1 MPVCFSMSTIAK
13 HITNF
18 MQAFQK
24 TINKLTKAQFNELV
38 RCHVPFLAQGMSVIG
53 IVIGKERNRVGGGGG
68 GGYISSF
75 MNE

>member
-1 MPVCFSMSTIAK
+1 MSAIAK

-18 MQAFQK
+18 MQTFQK

-38 RCHVPFLAQGMSVIG
+38 CWHVPFLAEGMSVIE
-53 IVIGKERNRVGGGGG
+53 IIIGKERNRVGRWGG